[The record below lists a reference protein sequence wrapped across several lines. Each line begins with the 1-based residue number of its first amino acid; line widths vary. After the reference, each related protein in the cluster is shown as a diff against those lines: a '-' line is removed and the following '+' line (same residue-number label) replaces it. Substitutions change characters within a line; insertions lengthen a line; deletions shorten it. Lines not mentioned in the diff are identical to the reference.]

1 MQDLL
6 KYLNSQGRIPELLA
20 YIIQQGRFEN
30 LTGIGDIHKVDE
42 TYKAII
48 KGMLDAINAQ
58 LVIARVELRLIN
70 KQFVMAGVGDEV
82 VIETPKV
89 KIITSQYIRELPE
102 RIQDDIENKEYDS
115 VITKSRTL
123 LEEVLI
129 FIIEKMTFERYKS
142 NGDLVKI
149 YQDATELLNM
159 RQKGDWDKRV
169 IGKTGSGLIVSALAF
184 QGNPYDGHT
193 LSAHS
198 EQIARLTGYEPV
210 EALTD
215 RGYRGKKRGGNM
227 AISIPS
233 SGSPGQ
239 NYYQK
244 RKARKKFCK
253 RAGIEPVI
261 GHLKSDH
268 RMMRNYLKGTLGD
281 AINTMMAAEA
291 YNMRH
296 WMNKHALS
304 SFVSW
309 LLTLVR
315 RLENVLFE
323 NENQYAWKDSTLA
336 MVAK

>member
-1 MQDLL
+1 MDFSLLVNRRVIDVLIGDVKLYGEFSLPYMSGPDLCNLSTSFGLARTYTWGSNRIGSNKSRWEYMQDLL

-70 KQFVMAGVGDEV
+70 KQFVMAGIGDEV

-89 KIITSQYIRELPE
+89 KIITSQNIRELPE

-129 FIIEKMTFERYKS
+129 FITEKMTFERYKS

-169 IGKTGSGLIVSALAF
+169 NELLGGLHKLVSAISSMRNMNSDAHGAGSSRINIKKREAMLV
-184 QGNPYDGHT
+184 
-193 LSAHS
+193 AHS
-198 EQIARLTGYEPV
+198 SMMLAEYWLSVHE
-210 EALTD
+210 
-215 RGYRGKKRGGNM
+215 GK
-227 AISIPS
+227 
-233 SGSPGQ
+233 
-239 NYYQK
+239 
-244 RKARKKFCK
+244 
-253 RAGIEPVI
+253 E
-261 GHLKSDH
+261 
-268 RMMRNYLKGTLGD
+268 
-281 AINTMMAAEA
+281 
-291 YNMRH
+291 
-296 WMNKHALS
+296 
-304 SFVSW
+304 
-309 LLTLVR
+309 
-315 RLENVLFE
+315 
-323 NENQYAWKDSTLA
+323 
-336 MVAK
+336 

>member
-70 KQFVMAGVGDEV
+70 KQFVMAGIGDEV

-159 RQKGDWDKRV
+159 RQKGDWDRRV
-169 IGKTGSGLIVSALAF
+169 NELLGGLHKLVSAISSMRNMNSDAH
-184 QGNPYDGHT
+184 GAG
-193 LSAHS
+193 LSRINIKKREALLVAHS
-198 EQIARLTGYEPV
+198 SMMLAEYWLSVHE
-210 EALTD
+210 
-215 RGYRGKKRGGNM
+215 GK
-227 AISIPS
+227 
-233 SGSPGQ
+233 
-239 NYYQK
+239 
-244 RKARKKFCK
+244 
-253 RAGIEPVI
+253 E
-261 GHLKSDH
+261 
-268 RMMRNYLKGTLGD
+268 
-281 AINTMMAAEA
+281 
-291 YNMRH
+291 
-296 WMNKHALS
+296 
-304 SFVSW
+304 
-309 LLTLVR
+309 
-315 RLENVLFE
+315 
-323 NENQYAWKDSTLA
+323 
-336 MVAK
+336 